1 MIEMGEFVFFFM
13 FRECVLLMMFSLTL
27 VMMIVMMMT
36 MMMVMMTPVIIGA
49 APKRQL
55 KLSHISETK
64 PTPAHHGMDDHD
76 HGMVMRRIMIMIMNM
91 IMPRW

>member
-1 MIEMGEFVFFFM
+1 MGAFM
-13 FRECVLLMMFSLTL
+13 FRECVLLMMFALTL

-36 MMMVMMTPVIIGA
+36 MMTPVIIGA

-91 IMPRW
+91 TMPRW